1 MKAVNVGLIGLG
13 TVGTG
18 VVKILLGQHPV
29 LENKLEC
36 MPILKAIADRNIDRK
51 ASKLG
56 LSPSIFLTNNPDDL
70 INNNDIDIIVEV
82 IGGISP
88 AKEIILK
95 GIEKGK
101 SIITAN
107 KELLALHGAELFKKA
122 HRCGSSISFEASVCG
137 GIPIIATLRDCLIA
151 NRIESI
157 YGIVNGTS
165 NYVLTKMAKEE
176 AQYHAVLVE
185 AQSKG
190 YAEKDPS
197 KDVNGVDSA
206 HKLAILA
213 RLGFSIN
220 FDFDRV
226 YYEGISAI
234 ELEDIRYAQRLG
246 YTLKLLAISKNTP
259 EGLELR
265 VHPALLP
272 NQHPLA
278 SVNGVYNGVYIKGD
292 AVGQI
297 MLYGLG
303 AGSMPTA
310 SSVVADIVDVSLGKA
325 KVTFDN
331 LMYFTRQSYG
341 EHGQTFT
348 GHKVVNSDDTKI
360 MDMYD
365 IRTRYYLHFLVTD
378 APGVLAKIA
387 GIIGSHNISIA
398 SVIQQEGKKGGGV
411 PLVMLTHV
419 AKEGD
424 IVKAFKE
431 IKQLEVV
438 KGETR
443 FIRIE
448 DAL

>member
-1 MKAVNVGLIGLG
+1 MKPVNVGLIGLG

-18 VVKILLGQHPV
+18 VVKILLGKDPV
-29 LENKLEC
+29 LEDKLEC
-36 MPILKAIADRNIDRK
+36 APILKAIADRSIDQK

-82 IGGISP
+82 IGGIYP
-88 AKEIILK
+88 AKEIVLK

-101 SIITAN
+101 SIVTAN

-122 HRCGSSISFEASVCG
+122 RQYGSSISFEASVCG
-137 GIPIIATLRDCLIA
+137 GIPIIAAIRDCLIA

-165 NYVLTKMAKEE
+165 NYVLTKMAKEGM
-176 AQYHAVLVE
+176 QYPTVLAE

-190 YAEKDPS
+190 YAEKDPT

-206 HKLAILA
+206 HKLTILA
-213 RLGFSIN
+213 RLGFGIN

-234 ELEDIRYAQRLG
+234 ELEDIRYAQKLG

-259 EGLELR
+259 DGLELR
-265 VHPALLP
+265 VHPVLLP

-278 SVNGVYNGVYIKGD
+278 SVSGVYNGVYIKGD
-292 AVGQI
+292 AVGHI

-310 SSVVADIVDVSLGKA
+310 SAVVADIVDVAIDKA
-325 KVTFDN
+325 KVTFNN
-331 LMYFTRQSYG
+331 LRYFTRQSWDDRG
-341 EHGQTFT
+341 EAMTGQ
-348 GHKVVNSDDTKI
+348 KVDNSDNTKI
-360 MDMYD
+360 MNMYD
-365 IRTRYYLHFLVTD
+365 IRTRYYLHFLVSD

-398 SVIQQEGKKGGGV
+398 SVIQQEGKKKGGV

-424 IVKAFKE
+424 IVNAIKE
-431 IKQLEVV
+431 IKQLDVV